1 MNEKPSVARIALKW
15 GLILGI
21 SLSIITLIAYLT
33 DQSSNPW
40 FSALT
45 ALGVVACLVTG
56 MRDFRTQNGGYSTY
70 GEGLS
75 VGALLSA
82 VAGLVSSLFNTFY
95 TVLIDPTVQQRALD
109 LARERMEAQGN
120 LSDEQIDQAMEIS
133 QKFQSP
139 GFTFIAGVFGTLI
152 MGFLL
157 SLIVAAF
164 IRRNKTNP
172 FE

>member
-1 MNEKPSVARIALKW
+1 MNEQPSIARIALKW
-15 GLILGI
+15 GVFLG
-21 SLSIITLIAYLT
+21 LVLMAITLVMYLT
-33 DQSSNPW
+33 DQTANPL
-40 FSALT
+40 FSVLTIGAL
-45 ALGVVACLVTG
+45 VAFLILS
-56 MRDFRTQNGGYSTY
+56 MRDYRLLNEGFMSY

-75 VGALLSA
+75 VGSLTSA
-82 VAGLVSSLFNTFY
+82 VAGLLSAAFITFY
-95 TVLIDPTVQQRALD
+95 NVVIDPTVQQRAFD
-109 LARERMEAQGN
+109 QAREKMEAQGS